1 MAGVSGMSTMSVM
14 IEQVVLY
21 RDDRGSVFEPLDAER
36 IPGQRNIHVVVTEPG
51 CVRGNHYHTR
61 GTEVLTVQGP
71 ALVRVRDG
79 QATRDTVIPDGA
91 VTRFI
96 IPPGVAHAIQNTG
109 SRPNLLVAF
118 RDLAH
123 DPAHPDV
130 VREVLIEG

>member
-1 MAGVSGMSTMSVM
+1 MSTKSVI

-21 RDDRGSVFEPLDAER
+21 RDDRGSVFEPLDAEH
-36 IPGQRNIHVVVTEPG
+36 IAGQRNIHVVVTEPG
-51 CVRGNHYHTR
+51 CVRGNHYHLR

-71 ALVRVRDG
+71 ALVRLRDG
-79 QATRDTVIPDGA
+79 QVVRDSVIPDGT

-123 DPAHPDV
+123 DPAAPDV
-130 VREVLIEG
+130 VREVLITG